1 MFSNPKETIKRSS
14 GRYISFIEHAFS
26 LVRSSHLPL
35 YSSKY
40 SRRDYTQHQLL
51 TILLFK
57 EYRKEDYRTVIWDLE
72 EMDRIREVLQL
83 QSIPHFTT
91 LQKFL
96 GRIKSVYFDILL
108 KSTLKIFY
116 SSDDTIP
123 ITAIDS
129 SGFTSG
135 YCSHYYSE
143 RTGKIRKHFLK
154 TSIVVDTD
162 QQVITGFMISKSRI
176 HDSKHAFPLLKKC
189 HKLHKSEC
197 YLMDR
202 GYDSEKMHR
211 FIRETL
217 KADSIIPA
225 RSHQYSKNVWGKYRK
240 EMTDNFDFVR
250 YRKRFLVETKFSVL
264 KRRFGADLKSRIFQI
279 QKKEISCKII
289 LANLDRFI
297 QFVWIEVFY
306 RAEIFL
312 PDLAWKNSGTPSA
325 PAWNPRADQ
334 PDLA

>member
-1 MFSNPKETIKRSS
+1 
-14 GRYISFIEHAFS
+14 
-26 LVRSSHLPL
+26 
-35 YSSKY
+35 
-40 SRRDYTQHQLL
+40 
-51 TILLFK
+51 
-57 EYRKEDYRTVIWDLE
+57 
-72 EMDRIREVLQL
+72 MDRIRAAIGLKT
-83 QSIPHFTT
+83 IPHFTT
-91 LQKFL
+91 LQKFFS
-96 GRIKSVYFDILL
+96 RIKPIYFDILL

-116 SSDDTIP
+116 FPDDTIS

-143 RTGKIRKHFLK
+143 RSGKIRKHFLK
-154 TSIVVDTD
+154 TTISVDID
-162 QQVITGFMISKSRI
+162 QQVITGFRISKSRV
-176 HDSKHAFPLLKKC
+176 HDSRHAFSLLKEC
-189 HKLHKSEC
+189 HRLLKSEC

-217 KADSIIPA
+217 KANSIIPA

-240 EMTDNFDFVR
+240 EMTDHFDVER
-250 YRKRFLVETKFSVL
+250 YRKRFLVETKFSIL

-297 QFVWIEVFY
+297 LVVWIEVFY
-306 RAEIFL
+306 KA
-312 PDLAWKNSGTPSA
+312 KK
-325 PAWNPRADQ
+325 
-334 PDLA
+334 

>member
-1 MFSNPKETIKRSS
+1 MQLTNKETIKKSS
-14 GRYISFIEHAFS
+14 GRFISFIKHAYS
-26 LVRSSHLPL
+26 LVQSTRLTP
-35 YSSKY
+35 YSCKY
-40 SRRDYTQHQLL
+40 SRKDYTQHQLL
-51 TILLFK
+51 TLLLFK
-57 EYRKEDYRTVIWDLE
+57 EYRKEDYRTIIWNLE
-72 EMDRIREVLQL
+72 EMDRIRAVLGL
-83 QSIPHFTT
+83 TTIPHFTT

-96 GRIKSVYFDILL
+96 CRIKPLYFNLLL
-108 KSTLKIFY
+108 KNTLKLFY
-116 SSDDTIP
+116 SEDDMIS

-154 TSIVVDTD
+154 TSISIDTD
-162 QQVITGFMISKSRI
+162 MQVITGFTISKSRV
-176 HDSKHAFPLLKKC
+176 HDSKHAFILLKKFR
-189 HKLHKSEC
+189 KTRKSEC
-197 YLMDR
+197 YVMDR

-217 KADSIIPA
+217 NADSIIPA
-225 RSHQYSKNVWGKYRK
+225 RIHKGTTNVWGKYRK

-250 YRKRFLVETKFSVL
+250 YRKRFLVETKFSVM
-264 KRRFGADLKSRIFQI
+264 KRRYGADLKSRIYLI

-306 RAEIFL
+306 IAYIRIL
-312 PDLAWKNSGTPSA
+312 VWSSGTSGSGC
-325 PAWNPRADQ
+325 RS
-334 PDLA
+334 

>member
-1 MFSNPKETIKRSS
+1 MSPYNVMLVTNKETNKKSS
-14 GRYISFIEHAFS
+14 GRFISFIKHAFS
-26 LVRSSHLPL
+26 LVRSSHIAD
-35 YSSKY
+35 YSCKY

-51 TILLFK
+51 TLLLFK
-57 EYRKEDYRTVIWDLE
+57 EYRKEDYRTVICDLE
-72 EMDRIREVLQL
+72 EMDRIREVLGL
-83 QSIPHFTT
+83 TTIPHFTT

-96 GRIKSVYFDILL
+96 CRIKSIYFDILL
-108 KSTLKIFY
+108 KCTLKIFY
-116 SSDDTIP
+116 SPGDTIS

-154 TSIVVDTD
+154 ISIVVDID
-162 QQVITGFMISKSRI
+162 QQVITGFKISKSRV
-176 HDSKHAFPLLKKC
+176 HDSQHAFSLLKKC

-197 YLMDR
+197 YVMDK

-225 RSHQYSKNVWGKYRK
+225 RSHNYSSNVWGKYRK
-240 EMTDNFDFVR
+240 EMTDNFDTIR
-250 YRKRFLVETKFSVL
+250 YRKRFLVETRFSVL

-297 QFVWIEVFY
+297 QFVWSKVFY
-306 RAEIFL
+306 RAKISNQSLLKIF
-312 PDLAWKNSGTPSA
+312 
-325 PAWNPRADQ
+325 Q
-334 PDLA
+334 PGFD

>member
-1 MFSNPKETIKRSS
+1 MSSNNKETIKRSS
-14 GRYISFIEHAFS
+14 GRFISFIKHAYS
-26 LVRSSHLPL
+26 LVHSSRLAS
-35 YSSKY
+35 YSCKY
-40 SRRDYTQHQLL
+40 SRREYTPHQLL

-57 EYRKEDYRTVIWDLE
+57 EYRKADYRTIIWDLE
-72 EMDRIREVLQL
+72 EMDRIQQVLEL
-83 QSIPHFTT
+83 TTIPHFTT

-96 GRIKSVYFDILL
+96 GRIKPIYFDILL
-108 KSTLKIFY
+108 KCTLKIFY
-116 SSDDTIP
+116 SPDDTIS

-154 TSIVVDTD
+154 TSIVVDID
-162 QQVITGFMISKSRI
+162 QQVITGFMVSKSRV
-176 HDSKHAFPLLKKC
+176 HDSQHAFPLLKKC
-189 HKLHKSEC
+189 HKLHKSES
-197 YLMDR
+197 YVMDK

-217 KADSIIPA
+217 YADSIIPA
-225 RSHQYSKNVWGKYRK
+225 RSHNYSTNVWGKYRK
-240 EMTDNFDFVR
+240 EMTENFDSTR
-250 YRKRFLVETKFSVL
+250 YRRRFLVETKFSGL

-297 QFVWIEVFY
+297 QFVWIKVFY
-306 RAEIFL
+306 RAEFSQPVKFFVKFL
-312 PDLAWKNSGTPSA
+312 LCRKPH
-325 PAWNPRADQ
+325 
-334 PDLA
+334 